1 MCVLIEWLAGFV
13 KDVITDI
20 NYPLK
25 TLLEKKKNQKRK
37 QSQTYKTIQLQPCC
51 YFKNKMYSVK
61 CKHG

>member
-25 TLLEKKKNQKRK
+25 TLLEKKKPE
-37 QSQTYKTIQLQPCC
+37 T
-51 YFKNKMYSVK
+51 
-61 CKHG
+61 